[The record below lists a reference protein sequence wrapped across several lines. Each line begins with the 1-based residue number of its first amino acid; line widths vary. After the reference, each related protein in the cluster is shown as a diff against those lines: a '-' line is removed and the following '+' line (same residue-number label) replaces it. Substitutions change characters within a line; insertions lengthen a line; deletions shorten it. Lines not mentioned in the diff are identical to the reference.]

1 MSSVLL
7 LGVVYLGAYE
17 KLEMKERCLS
27 LVQIVRCRP
36 KGLHTLYFL
45 LESLLIKTI
54 PEIRFLLTPPPVPAA
69 N

>member
-7 LGVVYLGAYE
+7 LELVYLGAYE

-36 KGLHTLYFL
+36 KGLHTLKFFVELYKYTY
-45 LESLLIKTI
+45 KT
-54 PEIRFLLTPPPVPAA
+54 LLTERWLSG
-69 N
+69 